1 MINATMSLMTTTPV
15 VSNDTTAKHTI
26 PTISKAMAQAI
37 KVAHSGINEAV
48 FKLERL
54 ETEREQWE
62 TTELAAS
69 RKRMYSLLT
78 DCYEYYLTMKTDK
91 SGLMREQYK
100 KGLETFITVRQYTFL
115 PTSHD
120 MNKIVKSVFGVDR
133 RRVSAYSL
141 ALRAAL
147 TAGAIDAKGN
157 ATPIPASDLA
167 TWLDEKGGVEEVRL
181 GSKNKGMTP
190 KERAEVAKT
199 ALKTSVLA
207 TLKIDSKA
215 CPFDTNDVDKMMV
228 LVATY
233 RPTGELEVSA
243 VVRHDTAVR
252 SALAAYYSG
261 NKEEVAKAA
270 EANSATEQTDSA
282 IAIALEQ
289 QQ

>member
-1 MINATMSLMTTTPV
+1 MINATMSLMATPV
-15 VSNDTTAKHTI
+15 VSNDTTAKRTI
-26 PTISKAMAQAI
+26 PTISKEMAQAI

-78 DCYEYYLTMKTDK
+78 ECYEYYLTMKTDK
-91 SGLMREQYK
+91 ASVVREQYK

-157 ATPIPASDLA
+157 STPVPVADLA

-199 ALKTSVLA
+199 ALQTSVLA
-207 TLKIDSKA
+207 TFKIDSKV

-261 NKEEVAKAA
+261 NKEEVSKLA
-270 EANSATEQTDSA
+270 EANSATEVPASA
-282 IAIALEQ
+282 ISIALDSQ
-289 QQ
+289 Q